1 MLTVIKRCLNFK
13 FQHWF
18 NVSVIQTKL
27 TQSQITRYVIYY
39 TTRTFLE
46 NIRTSNPESLEIEIE
61 KLENL
66 EKLKL
71 EKIKELENLEIVK
84 LEELKRKRI
93 ATENLERIEI
103 EKQEMEKRKNT
114 QFNKQII
121 YYSERNTF
129 TIYLKICFFINK
141 TSKRKK
147 PPRNVF
153 KDVIINK

>member
-1 MLTVIKRCLNFK
+1 
-13 FQHWF
+13 
-18 NVSVIQTKL
+18 
-27 TQSQITRYVIYY
+27 
-39 TTRTFLE
+39 
-46 NIRTSNPESLEIEIE
+46 
-61 KLENL
+61 
-66 EKLKL
+66 
-71 EKIKELENLEIVK
+71 
-84 LEELKRKRI
+84 
-93 ATENLERIEI
+93 
-103 EKQEMEKRKNT
+103 MEKRKNT

>member
-1 MLTVIKRCLNFK
+1 M
-13 FQHWF
+13 
-18 NVSVIQTKL
+18 
-27 TQSQITRYVIYY
+27 
-39 TTRTFLE
+39 
-46 NIRTSNPESLEIEIE
+46 SNPESLEIEIE

-84 LEELKRKRI
+84 LEELKRKRIETENLGRI

>member
-1 MLTVIKRCLNFK
+1 M
-13 FQHWF
+13 
-18 NVSVIQTKL
+18 
-27 TQSQITRYVIYY
+27 
-39 TTRTFLE
+39 
-46 NIRTSNPESLEIEIE
+46 SNPESLEIEIE

-84 LEELKRKRI
+84 LEELKRKR
-93 ATENLERIEI
+93 I